1 MVKRARR
8 ARRLW
13 LVVPLVAALAGGA
26 YYYYSLTRQQTAATA
41 GQSTMQTTRART
53 GDLVISATA
62 AGTAVSARSLSLGFA
77 TEGELLELFVA
88 AGDRVNQG
96 DPLARIDD
104 LSARMAVASSEKA
117 LTSAQTVLAQ
127 AQQDLADLTNPA
139 SVDVLEAQAAVA
151 TAQEALSQ
159 LKSGPTAA
167 ELAAAEAAVA
177 SAQVAY
183 DTLLAKPDADTLT
196 EARLSLEKSKN
207 SLWSAQMS
215 RDAQGGRGTDN
226 AAYDAAQVS
235 VLNAE
240 ISVQQAEMSYAA
252 AQKPAT
258 AAELQN
264 ARATL
269 LKAQEALVDLR
280 RSPTAA
286 ELASAEAKLARAQDN
301 LSNLTAGADSV
312 ALAAAQATVRQ
323 AELTLEE
330 AQLALEQ
337 AQSNLTNTI
346 LTAPIK
352 GTITK
357 LSAEVGDLVGGS
369 SGSGNTIITLEDLT
383 TPLVEVYLG
392 ESDLG
397 SLVVGHEADLV
408 FDALPDEL
416 FTGKVTQVDPTLTVV
431 SNMSVRRGVI
441 TLDPESFA
449 KPQGLM
455 VGMNA
460 TVDIIGG
467 RAENAVLV
475 PVEALRDLGDGQYA
489 VFVVENGEPRLRP
502 VTVGLQ
508 DYTYAEITSGLTVG
522 EVVSTGI
529 TEVSR

>member
-286 ELASAEAKLARAQDN
+286 ELASAEAKLARAH
-301 LSNLTAGADSV
+301 DSV

>member
-1 MVKRARR
+1 MAKRSRR
-8 ARRLW
+8 GKRWW
-13 LVVPLVAALAGGA
+13 LVIPLVAALAGGG
-26 YYYYSLTRQQTAATA
+26 YYYYLTTQQQQQATGQTA
-41 GQSTMQTTRART
+41 MQTTRART

-62 AGTAVSARSLSLGFA
+62 AGTAISAKSLSLGFA

-88 AGDRVNQG
+88 AGDKVEAG
-96 DPLARIDD
+96 DSLARIDD
-104 LSARMAVASSEKA
+104 LTARMAVAAAEKA
-117 LTSAQTVLAQ
+117 LTSAQTALTQ
-127 AQQDLADLTNPA
+127 AKEDLSDLNNPA
-139 SVDVLEAQAAVA
+139 NVDLLEAQASVS
-151 TAQEALSQ
+151 TAQETLTE
-159 LKSGPTAA
+159 LKAGATAA
-167 ELAAAEAAVA
+167 ELAAAQAAVS
-177 SAQVAY
+177 SAQEAY
-183 DTLLAKPDADTLT
+183 DTLLAKPDADTIT

-226 AAYDAAQVS
+226 ASYDAAQVS

-240 ISVQQAEMSYAA
+240 ISLQQAEMSYAA
-252 AQKPAT
+252 AQQPAT
-258 AAELQN
+258 DAELQN

-269 LKAQEALVDLR
+269 LKAQEALVELQR
-280 RSPTAA
+280 GPTAA
-286 ELASAEAKLARAQDN
+286 QLASAEANLARAQEN
-301 LSNLTAGADSV
+301 LDNLTAGADSITV
-312 ALAAAQATVRQ
+312 AAAEATVRQ
-323 AELTLEE
+323 AELSLEE

-337 AQSNLTNTI
+337 AQGNLANTTLI
-346 LTAPIK
+346 ASMR
-352 GTITK
+352 GTVTDV
-357 LSAEVGDLVGGS
+357 SAEVGDLVGGA
-369 SGSGNTIITLEDLT
+369 SGSGNTIITIEDLT

-392 ESDLG
+392 ESDLA
-397 SLVVGHEADLV
+397 SLVIGYEAELV
-408 FDALPDEL
+408 FEAIPDDL
-416 FTGKVTQVDPTLTVV
+416 FTGKVTQVDPTLTVM
-431 SNMSVRRGVI
+431 SNMSVMRGVI

-489 VFVVENGEPRLRP
+489 VFVVENGEPSLRA

-508 DYTYAEITSGLTVG
+508 DYTYAEITSGLSVG